1 MIAEVQARLR
11 TAVDTPFRLVE
22 GAVSLAQI
30 KDRPNAM
37 PAAYVFSVRD
47 ASSEN
52 QRATGGVLQSTERD
66 FGVLVIFENLASPL
80 GDDAAD
86 ELEAMTRW
94 VRQQLIGFQPGDDMD
109 PVEHI
114 SGELVKARSG
124 TVWWQE
130 TFGTAEIQLGD

>member
-86 ELEAMTRW
+86 DDDGCLVGDVW
-94 VRQQLIGFQPGDDMD
+94 RQRRA
-109 PVEHI
+109 V
-114 SGELVKARSG
+114 
-124 TVWWQE
+124 
-130 TFGTAEIQLGD
+130 